1 MSDPYPNTQRS
12 PLSTLITYPDWTHA
26 FMTHTDAAPPR
37 KARRRGLFAPF
48 IIALIFVAAWC
59 AGWFWLRIQAEQ
71 RMDAASASLKSRG
84 YDLSWSARSFSGF
97 PFRLNVTLAD
107 ARVAEPSGWA
117 LRIPE
122 LKAEAMIYG
131 LDHWVAVAPRGVLL
145 TRPTGGDVA
154 IAGTALRAS
163 LAGLKDHPPRV
174 SIEGA
179 GLVFSTAPD
188 AAPFP
193 LRSAQAM
200 ELHLRPG
207 PDDQAAIL
215 FKAGSARVNFTGLLG
230 RIAQENSA
238 DMTLDA
244 RLSRASILRGDNWAD
259 AVRDWSAAGGAIT
272 MENARIT
279 AGEAEG
285 TAKSGALTVDA
296 DGRLQG
302 KLEVALKERVDPKAA
317 RTPEQM
323 LAAAAQALGREPVI
337 EASLILQDG
346 RTRLG
351 TIDTGPSPRV
361 Y

>member
-12 PLSTLITYPDWTHA
+12 PLSLLISYPDWTRQL
-26 FMTHTDAAPPR
+26 MTHTDAAPSR
-37 KARRRGLFAPF
+37 KARRRGLLAPF
-48 IIALIFVAAWC
+48 IVALIFAVAWC
-59 AGWFWLRIQAEQ
+59 VGWFWLRGQAEQ
-71 RMDAASASLKSRG
+71 RMDAASVSLKAKG
-84 YDLSWSARSFSGF
+84 YDLSWSARTFSGF
-97 PFRLNVTLAD
+97 PFRLDVTLAD

-122 LKAEAMIYG
+122 LRAEAMIYG
-131 LDHWVAVAPRGVLL
+131 LDHWVATAPRGVLL
-145 TRPTGGDVA
+145 TRPNGGDVA
-154 IAGTALRAS
+154 IAGEALRAS
-163 LAGLKDHPPRV
+163 LSGLKQYPPRI

-179 GLVFSTAPD
+179 KLVFSTAPE
-188 AAPFP
+188 AQPFA
-193 LRSAQAM
+193 LRSADTMQ
-200 ELHLRPG
+200 LHLRPG

-215 FKAGSARVNFTGLLG
+215 FKADGAKANFTGLLG
-230 RIAQENSA
+230 RIAQENTA
-238 DMTLDA
+238 NMTLDA
-244 RLSRASILRGDNWAD
+244 RLTRVSALRGDNWAD
-259 AVRDWSAAGGAIT
+259 AVRDWSAVGGAIT

-296 DGRLQG
+296 NGRLQG

-346 RTRLG
+346 RTHLG
-351 TIDTGPSPRV
+351 SIDTGPSPRV